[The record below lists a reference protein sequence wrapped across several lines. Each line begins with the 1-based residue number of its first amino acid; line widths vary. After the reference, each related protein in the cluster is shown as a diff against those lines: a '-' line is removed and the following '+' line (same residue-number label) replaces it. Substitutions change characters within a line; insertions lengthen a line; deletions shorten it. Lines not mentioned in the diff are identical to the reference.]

1 MDQMTGG
8 GNAGQAREP
17 VPAYGV
23 SFGPG
28 DRHMYSDVEPGS
40 GRSPAAA
47 RRRAPWVLRSLVSI
61 VFALQASCAT
71 NGGVPTA
78 LPTSVDSLGRVG
90 LVTGRGEP
98 TYEFD
103 AFLESKPEGAAAGAF
118 MGVGKCFEGALGGSD
133 LSGLSVAFMM
143 ICLPIAALVGAVAG
157 ASVAAPADTIDA
169 ARAKAQD
176 EFASMQLNQV
186 ALREGL
192 DYAHAVGLQL
202 QPLDRGAGPAGPG
215 DNPDYAGLSDQV
227 DTVIEIDILRVH
239 ASTSGTQGVPMAFTI
254 NARTRVVDTHGARV
268 LDSHDGIYTTPER
281 VAGEWLADGGR
292 ALSDALQAGV
302 RDIVVQA
309 LGAIQDEIMIYRPSG
324 PTKVGYFD
332 GHVPG
337 YALRS
342 NDPPIRVRPKLTG
355 GLFTPKNYCDSGE
368 ATYGGLERYRLDSIQ
383 PTFRWEPL
391 PRDFDLTPGSGPG
404 QAQDLRYDIRIF
416 GAGDTSYER
425 NGLPQPSH
433 TVEVPLAPCSEF
445 RWTVRARFMLDGA
458 SRVTEWTGAYNTIG
472 GYADPAWIRRHPGKP
487 ALAAIPSSPL
497 PFFPIVLTPSADG
510 GSCTCK

>member
-1 MDQMTGG
+1 
-8 GNAGQAREP
+8 
-17 VPAYGV
+17 
-23 SFGPG
+23 
-28 DRHMYSDVEPGS
+28 
-40 GRSPAAA
+40 
-47 RRRAPWVLRSLVSI
+47 
-61 VFALQASCAT
+61 
-71 NGGVPTA
+71 
-78 LPTSVDSLGRVG
+78 
-90 LVTGRGEP
+90 
-98 TYEFD
+98 
-103 AFLESKPEGAAAGAF
+103 
-118 MGVGKCFEGALGGSD
+118 
-133 LSGLSVAFMM
+133 MM

-342 NDPPIRVRPKLTG
+342 IDPPIRVRPKLTG

-445 RWTVRARFMLDGA
+445 RWTVRARLMLDGA
-458 SRVTEWTGAYNTIG
+458 SQVTEWTGAYNTIG
-472 GYADPAWIRRHPGKP
+472 GYADPAWIRGHPGKP
-487 ALAAIPSSPL
+487 ALAAIPSSLL